1 MDKAVGKVKGKD
13 EMGLMCVGSN
23 LKGSRNLFSISIF
36 DLKMALHVV
45 YFETEGKN
53 AFRMG
58 WRIYLKSKGNYLLK
72 AFYL

>member
-13 EMGLMCVGSN
+13 EMGVMYVGSN

-45 YFETEGKN
+45 FQK
-53 AFRMG
+53 
-58 WRIYLKSKGNYLLK
+58 LKVKMPLECDGE
-72 AFYL
+72 FI

>member
-13 EMGLMCVGSN
+13 EMGVMCVSSN

-45 YFETEGKN
+45 FLETEGKI
-53 AFRMG
+53 AF
-58 WRIYLKSKGNYLLK
+58 
-72 AFYL
+72 

>member
-13 EMGLMCVGSN
+13 EMGVMYVGSN

-45 YFETEGKN
+45 YLKTKGKN
-53 AFRMG
+53 AFR
-58 WRIYLKSKGNYLLK
+58 
-72 AFYL
+72 F

>member
-13 EMGLMCVGSN
+13 EMGVMYVSSN

-36 DLKMALHVV
+36 DLKMVLYVV

-53 AFRMG
+53 AFR
-58 WRIYLKSKGNYLLK
+58 I
-72 AFYL
+72 

>member
-45 YFETEGKN
+45 YLETEGKN
-53 AFRMG
+53 AFRM
-58 WRIYLKSKGNYLLK
+58 
-72 AFYL
+72 